1 MVFTRPEPVTTWGS
15 LGGPLLARE
24 IHLASLPAGL
34 PEPGDFAVVT
44 VELVPPGPGQVLV
57 RNLCMAV
64 EPHLP
69 GASPAWAAP
78 PPPGLHA
85 AAPPGPAGQA
95 LEGPAVGEV
104 VESMDDE
111 LRPGDL
117 VLHGYGWRD
126 QVVLDARS
134 VLRIDPVPG
143 VDPSAYLGALGMST
157 LAAYVGLLDIA
168 GLRPGETVF
177 VSGASGEIG
186 TMAGQIARLK
196 GAARVI
202 GSAGSQA
209 KADHLTRRFGFH
221 AAFVD
226 AEGSVAERLAAA
238 APDGIDVCFDNVG
251 GEHLEAAIAAL
262 RPHGRVAL
270 CGGGA
275 VQRGRDR
282 ARPAQPRP
290 RHRQAAHPA
299 RVQRARP
306 PVAHAG
312 HARRG
317 GRLAAGGPDRVPGD
331 GRARAGVRP
340 AAYVGLL
347 RGENTGKMIV
357 RI

>member
-1 MVFTRPEPVTTWGS
+1 MVFTRPESVTTWGS

-24 IHLASLPAGL
+24 IHLAALPAGL

-44 VELVPPGPGQVLV
+44 VELAPPGPGQVLI

-64 EPHLP
+64 EPYPPSPAHP
-69 GASPAWAAP
+69 GAP
-78 PPPGLHA
+78 PFPV
-85 AAPPGPAGQA
+85 GQP
-95 LEGPAVGEV
+95 LDGPAVGEV

-168 GLRPGETVF
+168 GLRPGEVVF
-177 VSGASGEIG
+177 VSGAAGEIG
-186 TMAGQIARLK
+186 VMAGQIARLK

-202 GSAGSQA
+202 GTAGSQA
-209 KADHLTRRFGFH
+209 RADQLTRRFGFD
-221 AAFVD
+221 AAFAD
-226 AEGSVAERLAAA
+226 AEGEVAERLAAA

-270 CGGGA
+270 CGVAPQNATETAPGPRNLALAIGKRLTLRGFSVYDHLWRMPDMLAEVGA
-275 VQRGRDR
+275 WVREGRIVFQETVVHGLEF
-282 ARPAQPRP
+282 A
-290 RHRQAAHPA
+290 
-299 RVQRARP
+299 
-306 PVAHAG
+306 
-312 HARRG
+312 
-317 GRLAAGGPDRVPGD
+317 
-331 GRARAGVRP
+331 P